1 MLEVDGKDIYMTRG
15 DSGVI
20 QVIPKVKDANNER
33 VCYTFE
39 DGDRVIFRL
48 KLKAE
53 DSSAII
59 CEKDCII
66 DLENNKAFLKL
77 VPEDTEHC
85 EFKKHRY
92 EFELVTSDDFHCTF
106 IEDQPFT
113 IGKELETHAD

>member
-1 MLEVDGKDIYMTRG
+1 MIEVDGKDIYMTRG

-33 VCYTFE
+33 VRYTFE

-53 DSSAII
+53 DSSALL
-59 CEKDCII
+59 CEKECII

-77 VPEDTEHC
+77 VPADTEHC

-113 IGKELETHAD
+113 IGKELETHGD